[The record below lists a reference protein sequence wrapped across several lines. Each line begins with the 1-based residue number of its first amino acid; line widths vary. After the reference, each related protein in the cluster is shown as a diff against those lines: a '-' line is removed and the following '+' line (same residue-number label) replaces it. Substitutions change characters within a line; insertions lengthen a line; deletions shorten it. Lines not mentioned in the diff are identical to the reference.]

1 MDHGLALDRKRHL
14 RILDRLFGPT
24 SDRLELA
31 LGRAAKRQHVLAS
44 NLANISTPGY
54 KRRDFDFTVAL
65 DEVGSPKLGPAAE
78 PQQALW
84 SEVVPAEVTSFENGP
99 KVARENRSI
108 RLDGNGV
115 DLEREVAALTET
127 HLHFGALSLMS
138 QRYFQGLKDVI
149 KEGR

>member
-1 MDHGLALDRKRHL
+1 M

-44 NLANISTPGY
+44 NLANINTPGY
-54 KRRDFDFTVAL
+54 KRRDFDFTVAM
-65 DEVGSPKLGPAAE
+65 DEVGSPKLDPAAG
-78 PQQALW
+78 QRSALW
-84 SEVVPAEVTSFENGP
+84 SEVVPADLASFENGP
-99 KVARENRSI
+99 RVTRENRSI

-127 HLHFGALSLMS
+127 HLHFSALSLMS